1 MKKPMIIVPTPAASP
16 HRAQRRAPTRCPGS
30 RRASIGPDFG
40 YGKRRYRRTAYSQP
54 VMILAKFHRRQ
65 GSGKSPSEKCGRP
78 PGSSSIAAIIAVR
91 IRSQWILTFG
101 PVTSGPRIWRI
112 SSSARSAVTAAPMA
126 NRCLSRRT
134 AAQILSRLVPASFR
148 NKYWRAG
155 VLGRTL
161 WSSPPRP
168 WPLSVMRTPVALPPS
183 SNGMEQRYGASFL
196 QSNISFRSEPVR
208 TSRTATQGSSRHAA
222 WGSV

>member
-1 MKKPMIIVPTPAASP
+1 M
-16 HRAQRRAPTRCPGS
+16 
-30 RRASIGPDFG
+30 
-40 YGKRRYRRTAYSQP
+40 
-54 VMILAKFHRRQ
+54 
-65 GSGKSPSEKCGRP
+65 SG
-78 PGSSSIAAIIAVR
+78 
-91 IRSQWILTFG
+91 
-101 PVTSGPRIWRI
+101 
-112 SSSARSAVTAAPMA
+112 
-126 NRCLSRRT
+126 RCLSSRT
-134 AAQILSRLVPASFR
+134 WGQAAQILSRLVPASFR

-222 WGSV
+222 WGSAWPIASQSAANWNRIPWAGAACVSRSSTAKMSSLRFRSPQIQHNRTHIMEAEWKPLSRI

>member
-1 MKKPMIIVPTPAASP
+1 VPGGRGGPAV
-16 HRAQRRAPTRCPGS
+16 
-30 RRASIGPDFG
+30 GPDFG

-54 VMILAKFHRRQ
+54 AMILAKFHRCQ

-101 PVTSGPRIWRI
+101 PITCGCPIWK
-112 SSSARSAVTAAPMA
+112 SASFARPAATAAPMSG
-126 NRCLSRRT
+126 RCLSSRT
-134 AAQILSRLVPASFR
+134 WGQAAQILSRLVSASFR

-222 WGSV
+222 WGSA